1 MPGIDV
7 QRSSSN
13 LGSIFLSRF
22 LTLLYL
28 QLFILFWC
36 FLPNPVIKLR
46 RDNPCEDLTM
56 WHLMHSANHLLHA
69 PQNHLFPKWPD
80 YLHSSFH
87 PCFPKVPLSCTF
99 SRPVPP
105 PLFINYLTRF
115 WQPLSSLLQKRERGG
130 NNTVT
135 VYLKGSIQICVVTS
149 GGKWDF
155 ETNLSSQLGNR
166 WGAPKAR
173 LGSPE
178 EQPIPFQNC
187 WPTYLVIL

>member
-13 LGSIFLSRF
+13 LGSIFLSRP

-36 FLPNPVIKLR
+36 FLPDPVMKLR
-46 RDNPCEDLTM
+46 RDNPCEDLTV
-56 WHLMHSANHLLHA
+56 WHLRHSANHSVHA
-69 PQNHLFPKWPD
+69 PQNHLFPKWAG

-87 PCFPKVPLSCTF
+87 PYFLEILLSCTF
-99 SRPVPP
+99 WRPVLP

-130 NNTVT
+130 TNTVA
-135 VYLKGSIQICVVTS
+135 VYSKCSIQICVVMS

-155 ETNLSSQLGNR
+155 ETDLSSQLGNR
-166 WGAPKAR
+166 WGAP
-173 LGSPE
+173 
-178 EQPIPFQNC
+178 
-187 WPTYLVIL
+187 